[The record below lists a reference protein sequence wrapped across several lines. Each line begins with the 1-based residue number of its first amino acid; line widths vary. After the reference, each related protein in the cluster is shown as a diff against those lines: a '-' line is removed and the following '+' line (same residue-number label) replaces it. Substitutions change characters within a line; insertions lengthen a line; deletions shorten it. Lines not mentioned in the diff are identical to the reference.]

1 MFLHIFVQLR
11 LQSATAHVHVESE
24 QGVKAQNQV
33 NTGDLCLSALSLSDK
48 RQVDQLE
55 GTPSGR
61 GDLDRFMEAIRADY
75 TSTKC
80 CTKTKSS
87 GNYTPTG
94 MSPTQFLY
102 KINSGLLLCKQFF
115 SFSPSMLSL
124 SSPA

>member
-1 MFLHIFVQLR
+1 MTADKLEKIFCITHTNRPKGSLVLFGSSFQGSFVFLHIFVQLR

-75 TSTKC
+75 ASTKC
-80 CTKTKSS
+80 CTKTKS
-87 GNYTPTG
+87 
-94 MSPTQFLY
+94 
-102 KINSGLLLCKQFF
+102 KW
-115 SFSPSMLSL
+115 
-124 SSPA
+124 

>member
-94 MSPTQFLY
+94 MSPTVSLQNQFRVTAL
-102 KINSGLLLCKQFF
+102 
-115 SFSPSMLSL
+115 
-124 SSPA
+124 

>member
-1 MFLHIFVQLR
+1 MTADKLEKIFCLTHTNRPKGSLVLFGSSFQGSFVFLHIFVQLR

-75 TSTKC
+75 TCTKC
-80 CTKTKSS
+80 CTKTKS
-87 GNYTPTG
+87 
-94 MSPTQFLY
+94 
-102 KINSGLLLCKQFF
+102 KW
-115 SFSPSMLSL
+115 
-124 SSPA
+124 